1 MEKLLIDKVN
11 LTIENYRAAKEDLR
25 NDGDLINHFASLVFT
40 HYEKE
45 IPFEKVKEIRK
56 YIKSTSSRV
65 SPFRGEM
72 LYILSLLI
80 ALEEET
86 NEYKLIEDIYET
98 MEILKFKGFN
108 ECDYLILAAFVI
120 AKYGYN
126 KDRYEIVNKMK
137 DVYILLKEKYYNIT
151 GEDDYLVCA
160 LWALND
166 IDVSTIDEFI
176 ESIYTHM
183 AELNIKSK
191 NGIQGLTNAI
201 MLNGSSGH
209 MYKTI
214 EFILQ
219 LEKRDIKLAQQFL
232 PLLGMLTNNDI
243 RKSSDLIEDVVDMLC
258 EEESEYEY
266 YMDKGFRNI
275 IAITIISFS
284 TISENRNY
292 IDELLALGVYCFIK
306 SKNKGMFAEAL
317 A

>member
-1 MEKLLIDKVN
+1 MEKLLKDRIN
-11 LTIENYRAAKEDLR
+11 LTIENYRNAKIDLR
-25 NDGDLINHFASLVFT
+25 NDGDLINHFASLVFA

-56 YIKSTSSRV
+56 YIKETSSRV
-65 SPFRGEM
+65 SPFRGDI

-80 ALEEET
+80 AIE
-86 NEYKLIEDIYET
+86 NENEKELISNIYQVE
-98 MEILKFKGFN
+98 EILRHEGFY
-108 ECDYLILAAFVI
+108 ECDYLVLTSFVI
-120 AKYGYN
+120 AKYGKN
-126 KDRYEIVNKMK
+126 KDKYKIANKMK
-137 DVYILLKEKYYNIT
+137 EVFILLKEKYYNIT

-166 IDVSTIDEFI
+166 IEINTIDEFI
-176 ESIYTHM
+176 ETIYNNMTN
-183 AELNIKSK
+183 LNIKSK

-219 LEKRDIKLAQQFL
+219 LEKRDIKLASQFL
-232 PLLGMLTNNDI
+232 PLLGMLSNRDV
-243 RKSSDLIEDVVDMLC
+243 RKSIDLIEGVIETLC

-266 YMDKGFRNI
+266 YMDKGFRTI
-275 IAITIISFS
+275 IAITIISFT
-284 TISENRNY
+284 TINENRNY
-292 IDELLALGVYCFIK
+292 IDELLAQGVYCFIK

>member
-1 MEKLLIDKVN
+1 MEKLLKDRIN
-11 LTIENYRAAKEDLR
+11 LTIENYRNAKIDLR
-25 NDGDLINHFASLVFT
+25 NDGDLINHFASLVFA

-56 YIKSTSSRV
+56 YIKETSSRV
-65 SPFRGEM
+65 SPFRGDI

-80 ALEEET
+80 AIE
-86 NEYKLIEDIYET
+86 NENEKELISNIYQVE
-98 MEILKFKGFN
+98 EILRHEGFY
-108 ECDYLILAAFVI
+108 ECDYLVLTSFVI
-120 AKYGYN
+120 AKYGKN
-126 KDRYEIVNKMK
+126 KDKYKIANKMK
-137 DVYILLKEKYYNIT
+137 EVFILLKEKYYNIT

-166 IDVSTIDEFI
+166 IEINTIDEFI
-176 ESIYTHM
+176 ETIYNNMTN
-183 AELNIKSK
+183 LNIKSK

-219 LEKRDIKLAQQFL
+219 LEKRDIKLASQFL
-232 PLLGMLTNNDI
+232 PLLGMLSNRDV
-243 RKSSDLIEDVVDMLC
+243 RKSVDLIEGVIETLC

-266 YMDKGFRNI
+266 YMDKGFRTI
-275 IAITIISFS
+275 IAITIISFT
-284 TISENRNY
+284 TINENRNY
-292 IDELLALGVYCFIK
+292 IDELLAQGVYCFIK

>member
-1 MEKLLIDKVN
+1 MEKLLKDRIN
-11 LTIENYRAAKEDLR
+11 LTIENYRNAKEDLR

-56 YIKSTSSRV
+56 YIKATSSRV
-65 SPFRGEM
+65 SSFRGDM

-80 ALEEET
+80 ALEEG
-86 NEYKLIEDIYET
+86 NERKLINDIYEV
-98 MEILKFKGFN
+98 MDVLKLQGFN
-108 ECDYLILAAFVI
+108 ECDYLVLTSFVI

-126 KDRYEIVNKMK
+126 KDKYKIANKMK
-137 DVYILLKEKYYNIT
+137 AVYILLKEKYYNIT

-166 IDVSTIDEFI
+166 IDVDTIDEFI
-176 ESIYTHM
+176 ETIYTHM
-183 AELNIKSK
+183 RDLNIKSK
-191 NGIQGLTNAI
+191 NSIQGLTNAI
-201 MLNGSSGH
+201 LLNGSSGH

-214 EFILQ
+214 EFMLQ

-232 PLLGMLTNNDI
+232 PLLGVLSNNDM
-243 RKSSDLIEDVVDMLC
+243 RKSMDLIEDVVDMLC
-258 EEESEYEY
+258 DEESEYEY
-266 YMDKGFRNI
+266 YMDKGFRTI
-275 IAITIISFS
+275 IAISIISFT
-284 TISENRNY
+284 TISDKRRY
-292 IDELLALGVYCFIK
+292 VDELLAQGVYCFIK